1 MTATREVTRFEF
13 DMLRILRALFGVIP
27 IDQVKSLIQNQ
38 RTPPTCLNPN
48 ASALVKDTL
57 AKGLILHLVRAGGWR
72 DESFLHNDRPTSGR
86 VWNRVPLAERTLTF
100 SRKPLDFLLWL
111 TAEHPTQT
119 KVEWHR
125 ASTESTAGDDLFF
138 YVAYDALRDEP
149 ELFDALRS
157 KSPFLN
163 NPFSWLM
170 NASDFATV
178 DDPAPPSFAPLLSG
192 KRAMMLECLQT
203 PLTKRWLRS
212 ESVKSEIADWN
223 LMRRRGIAETA
234 ILTQFLKAAEAANR
248 HDLAIFPLKVL
259 SKLFAGRSLEP
270 SFWIG
275 GLMAEAPMRL
285 AERISI
291 QRSALSLV
299 QQADTFAR
307 WHQQARAVGYFDEGY
322 AASQL
327 WKEAYESLDGE
338 ATIAKARQTL
348 AALDPLRVSAGGCET
363 FP

>member
-1 MTATREVTRFEF
+1 MMATREVTRFEF
-13 DMLRILRALFGVIP
+13 DMLRILRALLGVIP
-27 IDQVKSLIQNQ
+27 IDQVQSLILNQ

-48 ASALVKDTL
+48 AIALVKDTL
-57 AKGLILHLVRAGGWR
+57 SKGLILHLVRAGGWR
-72 DESFLHNDRPTSGR
+72 DESFLHNDTPTNGR

-125 ASTESTAGDDLFF
+125 ASIDSTAGDDLFF
-138 YVAYDALRDEP
+138 HIAYDALRDDS
-149 ELFDALRS
+149 ELFDSFRS
-157 KSPFLN
+157 KSPFMN

-170 NASDFATV
+170 NASDFATTN
-178 DDPAPPSFAPLLSG
+178 DPAPPSFAPLMTG
-192 KRAMMLECLQT
+192 TRAMMLECLQT

-212 ESVKSEIADWN
+212 EAAKSEIADWN
-223 LMRRRGIAETA
+223 IMRRHGIAETA
-234 ILTQFLKAAEAANR
+234 ILTQFLKAAETANR
-248 HDLAIFPLKVL
+248 LDLAIFPLRVL
-259 SKLFAGRSLEP
+259 SKLFAGRTLEP

-275 GLMAEAPMRL
+275 GLTAEAPMRL
-285 AERISI
+285 AERIAI

-348 AALDPLRVSAGGCET
+348 AALDPLRVSAGGGET